1 MSRRP
6 RGSRA
11 NENFVNLQRD
21 IRLPGTPRPIKPV
34 EDNIDRTPEYKAFM
48 KSLEEFHR
56 AHGTPLQKEPVLGS
70 KKLDL
75 YKIYNMVISHGG
87 CEKICLEKSWKK
99 ICEPFNFPS
108 TCTNSAYVMKNVYI
122 RFLEAYEMEK
132 HWGKTVPYGGL
143 PPKPPISPQISQSH
157 DHQYTT
163 SHQELSTP
171 PLQRRILA
179 QENLPEV
186 VTPVQAFNSYDSPN
200 IQSTDQTIQISV
212 QPERQEQE
220 EIEEEEEEEEEEH
233 GFLLGGGH
241 HNRILLALKSNLPN
255 EVDWAFE
262 ILVQLS
268 ADEIINFYVDKIP
281 GLVDTILL
289 FVSPFYKDLRKLTG
303 HDSVCTSAMDY
314 CKDVD
319 NLEATIN
326 EFLSSSTKVEQLKRI
341 MQIFLMF
348 RNLSFTEHNVKFM
361 AGYKPLRRFL
371 IESLVLP
378 EVARLSELK
387 HHCLETVTNM
397 CRVITLRSSKDELL
411 STLPKLLYSKDSAL
425 VLLSIRAMASLA
437 ANEHNA
443 DFLREIDPTT
453 VQRLVQLL
461 LIEDDEE
468 LILAVLDWF
477 YQYSTYEDSAY
488 TIAQNAPGN
497 FVRLLINFLR
507 YGANEE
513 DFMYDQRTS
522 MESQSFQIHGEF
534 EDYPEPYRTLEWL
547 KRYYEESQF
556 DGVLQTE
563 IWYAYRD
570 QFMNSP
576 MPMMPAAEVIKHV
589 NQAFPE
595 SNAVMITTGD
605 GSSKYPLLY
614 LFLLMH
620 YPSYRCRWT
629 GCMSLPFGVENDLY
643 NHVFSDHINSEQ
655 ERFECHW
662 MGCRRFPCGVESRT
676 SVIAHVKTHFPVI
689 PDLDG
694 DNKKHRGKSSRFK
707 VLNKYGKNNGI
718 INHRTHVS
726 VDVNGDAIG
735 IPLTASLIL
744 RNLSISRKN
753 LQYFEAYEQELTELL
768 ANCVGLSKH
777 LAETLS
783 NLKSV

>member
-179 QENLPEV
+179 QENLP
-186 VTPVQAFNSYDSPN
+186 
-200 IQSTDQTIQISV
+200 
-212 QPERQEQE
+212 
-220 EIEEEEEEEEEEH
+220 

-319 NLEATIN
+319 NIEATIN

-589 NQAFPE
+589 NQA
-595 SNAVMITTGD
+595 
-605 GSSKYPLLY
+605 
-614 LFLLMH
+614 
-620 YPSYRCRWT
+620 CRWT
-629 GCMSLPFGVENDLY
+629 GCMSLPFAAENDLY

-676 SVIAHVKTHFPVI
+676 SVIAHVKTHFPVL

-694 DNKKHRGKSSRFK
+694 DNRKHRGKSARFK